1 MLRNALFLALVAS
14 AAVFAAPTPA
24 PVTDTD
30 ILQFALTL
38 EHLESAFY
46 SGGLAK
52 YDADAFEKA
61 GFAPWVRGRFEQIAE
76 HEASHVKFL
85 TTALGDN
92 ATKPCVYDFPYDSP
106 ESFAELSMAL
116 ESVGDAAYL
125 GAAHLVSDKGVLT
138 DAASILSV
146 EGRHAG
152 WVSASVLKNQ
162 PWNGPFDAPITP
174 SGAFSLASQF
184 IKSCP
189 STNPSLPVQAFPALT
204 LTSSS
209 SGSSVSPGHAV
220 SLDFDKRPANASVAW
235 LSGLDVVYSDLD
247 GSGKT
252 TVPQGL
258 MGTVFATAVSSK
270 DAPPS
275 DANMLSGFAIVQI
288 PFDSR
293 AANA

>member
-1 MLRNALFLALVAS
+1 MLHNALVLALVAS
-14 AAVFAAPTPA
+14 SAVFAAPTPA
-24 PVTDTD
+24 PITDTD

-38 EHLESAFY
+38 EHLENAY
-46 SGGLAK
+46 YTGGLAK
-52 YDADAFEKA
+52 FDADAFEKA
-61 GFAPWVRGRFEQIAE
+61 GFAPWVHGRFEQIAA
-76 HEASHVKFL
+76 HEAAHVSFL
-85 TTALGDN
+85 TNALGDN

-125 GAAHLVSDKGVLT
+125 GAAHLISDKGVLT
-138 DAASILSV
+138 DAASILSI

-162 PWNGPFDAPITP
+162 PWNGPFDAPITT

-189 STNPSLPVQAFPALT
+189 STNPQLPIQTFPALT
-204 LTSSS
+204 LTSS
-209 SGSSVSPGHAV
+209 GSTVSPGNTV
-220 SLDFDKRPANASVAW
+220 SISFDKRPANASVAW
-235 LSGLDVVYSDLD
+235 LSGLDIVYSDLD

-258 MGTVFATAVSSK
+258 MGTVFATVVSSK
-270 DAPPS
+270 DAPS
-275 DANMLSGFAIVQI
+275 DTNMLSGFAIVQI

>member
-1 MLRNALFLALVAS
+1 MFPNALFVVLVAS
-14 AAVFAAPTPA
+14 AAMFAAPTPA

-38 EHLESAFY
+38 EHLENAFY

-52 YDADAFEKA
+52 FDAGAFEKA
-61 GFAPWVRGRFEQIAE
+61 GFASWVRGRFEQIAQ
-76 HEASHVKFL
+76 HEAAHVKFL
-85 TTALGDN
+85 STALGDN

-106 ESFAELSMAL
+106 ESFAGLSMAL

-146 EGRHAG
+146 EARHAG

-162 PWNGPFDAPITP
+162 PWNGPFDAPLTT

-189 STNPSLPVQAFPALT
+189 STNPTLPVQTFPALT
-204 LTSSS
+204 LTTT
-209 SGSSVSPGHAV
+209 GSTASPGDAV
-220 SLDFDKRPANASVAW
+220 SLDFDKRPASASVAW

-258 MGTVFATAVSSK
+258 MGTVFATVVSSK

-275 DANMLSGFAIVQI
+275 DANMLSGFTIVQI
-288 PFDSR
+288 PFGSQ
-293 AANA
+293 AVNA